1 MYANKFHNCSISEVG
16 EHRLEVTRD
25 SPLKWGVTRE
35 ELGCCRSTWWTLGP
49 RRSTSRIWGASWILK
64 AEGSTRIC
72 PKGGRPKILWGTRA
86 SGSIHHQV
94 WTQSRGK
101 IKPGKIFY
109 SWHTADLRL
118 QGEWV
123 NRIGGKNSNNI
134 KAVEMFNSDLTA
146 DQEFRSLRVKQITN
160 RCEVHKSWKR
170 PW

>member
-1 MYANKFHNCSISEVG
+1 MKDHIVGRLTMQKHMMNIGAPEEYLEDMRSFLNLKGWRQHNDLLPNG
-16 EHRLEVTRD
+16 
-25 SPLKWGVTRE
+25 WA
-35 ELGCCRSTWWTLGP
+35 WTV
-49 RRSTSRIWGASWILK
+49 R
-64 AEGSTRIC
+64 
-72 PKGGRPKILWGTRA
+72 PKGGRPKILWRTRA

-94 WTQSRGK
+94 WTQSRGE

-118 QGEWV
+118 QGESV
-123 NRIGGKNSNNI
+123 HRIGGKNSNNI

>member
-1 MYANKFHNCSISEVG
+1 MGSNKRGAWLLQKHMMNIGAPEEYLEDMRSFLNLKGWRQHNDLLPNG
-16 EHRLEVTRD
+16 
-25 SPLKWGVTRE
+25 WA
-35 ELGCCRSTWWTLGP
+35 WTV
-49 RRSTSRIWGASWILK
+49 
-64 AEGSTRIC
+64 C

-123 NRIGGKNSNNI
+123 HRIGGKNSNNI
-134 KAVEMFNSDLTA
+134 KAVEMFNSGIGPRTFPQSGGLDHTWP
-146 DQEFRSLRVKQITN
+146 QSGYCPKG
-160 RCEVHKSWKR
+160 WKIR
-170 PW
+170 LKGF